1 MTHTI
6 KFNSP
11 LKGLIPEPKPAI
23 NYIPDAFKNHKAYG
37 EGTVS
42 VKKCVPF
49 LDAMLTGY
57 IIPTPVDYA
66 FSYNSKEQ
74 RVSFD
79 MNPNIPEELT
89 RHFNIAGHTD
99 FQFQEGLRPSFRT
112 IDTVFKFMNTWH
124 IETPKNYSC
133 IFTNPLNRN
142 LPYKIIDGVVDT
154 DTYFTSINFPFFWTG
169 PIDRE
174 VIIKTGSPMCLIVP
188 FKRDNWKMKVNLKE
202 EKTKDRMNFF
212 RHMYDNYKNKVWSKK
227 SYK

>member
-1 MTHTI
+1 MKIEFFSQYADLIDKPVPLSKATPDWFKKFETHMNNDLNDPT
-6 KFNSP
+6 
-11 LKGLIPEPKPAI
+11 
-23 NYIPDAFKNHKAYG
+23 
-37 EGTVS
+37 

-112 IDTVFKFMNTWH
+112 IDAVF
-124 IETPKNYSC
+124 
-133 IFTNPLNRN
+133 
-142 LPYKIIDGVVDT
+142 
-154 DTYFTSINFPFFWTG
+154 
-169 PIDRE
+169 
-174 VIIKTGSPMCLIVP
+174 
-188 FKRDNWKMKVNLKE
+188 
-202 EKTKDRMNFF
+202 
-212 RHMYDNYKNKVWSKK
+212 K
-227 SYK
+227 SYKIFKKK